1 MASRF
6 NLSSLNHSIS
16 SPRSSSILQHPKPAR
31 LTYTRTSHRIKAIPS
46 SNISPR
52 LARNKKKK
60 KSTIATSTIP
70 FKRMNLENANTVQE
84 LQRQLEAANA
94 RNSQLEQFVQSQFRG
109 DPTVL
114 NQVAQ
119 NLSLAQPGFQI
130 PSHGLSSARSS
141 GLSRSKS
148 TITYPTQVK
157 SAITVIHPKPCAIS
171 IFLIISI
178 GTT

>member
-6 NLSSLNHSIS
+6 ILSSLNHSIR
-16 SPRSSSILQHPKPAR
+16 SPRSGSILQHLEPAR

-46 SNISPR
+46 PNISPR

-60 KSTIATSTIP
+60 DAIATSTVH
-70 FKRMNLENANTVQE
+70 FKRMNLENANTVEE

-171 IFLIISI
+171 IQSF
-178 GTT
+178 